1 MFTMTCWQSFKST
14 KTQGDVIE
22 QLKMASAAE
31 ISERRQYLH
40 RIVAVTTVLGKQG
53 IPFRGH
59 DEQESSQNQGNFIEC
74 MKLLKQFD
82 PFLQKYTPPSHTT
95 YLSRFSQNEMIN
107 SISQE
112 ITEDIIK
119 HMKISKMYS
128 VMADEARDR
137 RTEQLAVCVRF
148 VTQEGTVR
156 ECFLRLQKLQSFDA
170 QSIADAKEEVL
181 QMHSLG
187 DLMCVAQAY
196 DGASVM
202 RGAVGGIQ
210 ARFRERHPE
219 AVYVHC
225 YAHELNLVLCHTCKA
240 IPEATAFFE
249 LLENVYTFF
258 SSSLVNHYKF
268 V

>member
-1 MFTMTCWQSFKST
+1 MESFREHEKCALHTFTMTCWQSFKST
-14 KTQGDVIE
+14 KTQGDGIE

-59 DEQESSQNQGNFIEC
+59 DEQESNQNQGNFIEC

-82 PFLQKYTPPSHTT
+82 PFLQKYTPPFHTT
-95 YLSRFSQNEMIN
+95 YLSHFSQNEMIN

-148 VTQEGTVR
+148 VTQEGTV
-156 ECFLRLQKLQSFDA
+156 KVQSVSSGCRNFRA
-170 QSIADAKEEVL
+170 L
-181 QMHSLG
+181 MH
-187 DLMCVAQAY
+187 M
-196 DGASVM
+196 
-202 RGAVGGIQ
+202 
-210 ARFRERHPE
+210 
-219 AVYVHC
+219 
-225 YAHELNLVLCHTCKA
+225 
-240 IPEATAFFE
+240 
-249 LLENVYTFF
+249 
-258 SSSLVNHYKF
+258 
-268 V
+268 